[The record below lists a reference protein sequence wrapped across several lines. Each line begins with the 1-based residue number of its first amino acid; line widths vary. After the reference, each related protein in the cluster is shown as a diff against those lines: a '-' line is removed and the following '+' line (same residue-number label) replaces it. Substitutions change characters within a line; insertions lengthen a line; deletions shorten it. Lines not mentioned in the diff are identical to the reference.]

1 MPPPPRH
8 AALFPSIR
16 QVLARERVGKY
27 IAILFRFRYGEIGC
41 VNLCDVARLEVRPMH
56 SVVTGYGVFVELTDS
71 VMFKR
76 NAEVFKSFCLRSNSG
91 KQLDQTDGFANF

>member
-1 MPPPPRH
+1 
-8 AALFPSIR
+8 
-16 QVLARERVGKY
+16 
-27 IAILFRFRYGEIGC
+27 
-41 VNLCDVARLEVRPMH
+41 MH